1 MNSDICL
8 PQNKLVLVHSNGTYL
23 IYLNFPTINSPIIS
37 PFLWKKQHFKNNFY
51 LCIYFLCFTQSLVIM
66 CLMWTILLTHGL
78 LLVSSGLVSGVAVS
92 LKDGLSQGRMK
103 QVHVE
108 KKHSMSPVQRHRR
121 VLTGLTFID
130 CSSSPFFSSPF
141 YFLLPFSLQDKDSNL
156 SAVAVPP
163 TDHQC
168 ANKSLPNRRFIK
180 DQKVSITKQIKHA
193 LILTYRSNS
202 ITAKFKL
209 LDG

>member
-1 MNSDICL
+1 
-8 PQNKLVLVHSNGTYL
+8 
-23 IYLNFPTINSPIIS
+23 
-37 PFLWKKQHFKNNFY
+37 
-51 LCIYFLCFTQSLVIM
+51 
-66 CLMWTILLTHGL
+66 MWTILLTHGL
-78 LLVSSGLVSGVAVS
+78 LLESGSLVAGSVAVS
-92 LKDGLSQGRMK
+92 LRDGLSQGK
-103 QVHVE
+103 DETSACE
-108 KKHSMSPVQRHRR
+108 KNPSVSPVQRHRR

-130 CSSSPFFSSPF
+130 RSSFTSFFFPPPFFFIFS
-141 YFLLPFSLQDKDSNL
+141 FLFFFLLQDKDSNL
-156 SAVAVPP
+156 IAVAVPP

-193 LILTYRSNS
+193 LILTYRSNG